1 MKNIIKSESNNNKKL
16 NNGVNELD
24 DIDNN
29 FDKLDKIDK
38 MDKKDI
44 DIKKLLL
51 ELENIGSEKEKDD
64 FIKKYSR
71 LREQIKIVDS
81 ILDDDNIYNYEEFES
96 KTISELFQIIELN
109 ENKIFDS
116 DNLTIRELKYLTF
129 VCDVLEKKI
138 NDDTM
143 SIIEIK

>member
-1 MKNIIKSESNNNKKL
+1 MKNIIKSESYNNNNKKL
-16 NNGVNELD
+16 NNGDNELD

-29 FDKLDKIDK
+29 FDKF
-38 MDKKDI
+38 DKKDI

-71 LREQIKIVDS
+71 LREQIKLVDS
-81 ILDDDNIYNYEEFES
+81 ILDDDNIYNYGEFES
-96 KTISELFQIIELN
+96 KTISELFQIIEFN

-116 DNLTIRELKYLTF
+116 DNLTIGELKYLTF
-129 VCDVLEKKI
+129 ICDVLEKKI

>member
-1 MKNIIKSESNNNKKL
+1 MKNIIKSESNNKKL

>member
-71 LREQIKIVDS
+71 LREQIKIIDS